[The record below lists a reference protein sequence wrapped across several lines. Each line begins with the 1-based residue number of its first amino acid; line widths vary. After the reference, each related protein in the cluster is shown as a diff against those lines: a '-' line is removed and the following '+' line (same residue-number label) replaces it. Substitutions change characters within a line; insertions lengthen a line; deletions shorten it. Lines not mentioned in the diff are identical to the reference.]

1 MPLLLDTGAIYALA
15 DVDDDWHPRVRD
27 FLSGR
32 RDALLAPTTVLPE
45 AAYLLRRRLGP
56 EAELAFARSL
66 ASAEISIEALRSADL
81 ERTSELLERYPQI
94 GFVDATVAAMAE
106 RLRLPAIVT
115 TDRRH
120 FSILRPAHREAFELL
135 PP

>member
-1 MPLLLDTGAIYALA
+1 MPLMLDTGAIYALA
-15 DVDDDWHPRVRD
+15 DVDDDWHPRVRE
-27 FLSGR
+27 FLSER
-32 RDALLAPTTVLPE
+32 RETLLAPVTVLPE
-45 AAYLLRRRLGP
+45 AAYLLRHRLGS

-66 ASAEISIEALRSADL
+66 AGAEISIEALRPADL
-81 ERTSELLERYPQI
+81 ERTSQLLGRYPQI

-120 FSILRPAHREAFELL
+120 FSILRPVHREAFELL
-135 PP
+135 P

>member
-15 DVDDDWHPRVRD
+15 DADDAWHPRMRD
-27 FLSGR
+27 FLAGQ
-32 RDALLAPTTVLPE
+32 RDALLVPTTVLPE
-45 AAYLLRRRLGP
+45 AAYLLRRRLGA
-56 EAELAFARSL
+56 EAELAFSRSL
-66 ASAEISIEALRSADL
+66 ASAEISIEALQSGDL
-81 ERTSELLERYPQI
+81 GRTSELLERYPQI

-135 PP
+135 P